1 MDESRRTL
9 ILAIAAIAFAGPAAC
24 GKRGDPKPPEGRPAP
39 HPRTYPPPSPPTVI
53 RE

>member
-1 MDESRRTL
+1 MDETRRKLLLTVAA
-9 ILAIAAIAFAGPAAC
+9 LALGGPVAC

-39 HPRTYPPPSPPTVI
+39 HPRTYPAPAKTKVI